1 MNWIEKKWYNSQ
13 LNKIKKSVKLLKEF
27 NEIMYNMTEEQ
38 KRELDKEKE
47 KIYLA
52 LLGNKENNV
61 KGMIDIFDVTDEDKS
76 FLNEEK
82 IRKMSLSELIELFE
96 ELIEELKKN
105 I

>member
-47 KIYLA
+47 KI
-52 LLGNKENNV
+52 
-61 KGMIDIFDVTDEDKS
+61 
-76 FLNEEK
+76 
-82 IRKMSLSELIELFE
+82 RKMSLSELIELFE